1 MFHRMCWMLCEM
13 EWQCRAKLEIQ
24 RKGALDGIRVLELS
38 QIVTAPISVVNLS
51 DRGAKVIT
59 VEPI

>member
-1 MFHRMCWMLCEM
+1 M

-24 RKGALDGIRVLELS
+24 GKGALDGIRVLELS